1 VTWRAFLLGLLA
13 AAGICLLEAYS
24 VAKGY
29 GFFTNSCF
37 PGGAVL
43 VLVLVALVL
52 NTAIKL
58 VRRAWSLTQPELM
71 LVYCMGLV
79 ACAIPNEGLGSFW
92 YGVVAGGPYMA
103 RRADLAWEDDGSLTA
118 APADLVLS
126 KDPKSTAALQYFQGS
141 ETGRVPWKLWV
152 PPLAHWALF
161 LVMMY
166 AAVFFG
172 CAILRRQWVEVERLT
187 FPLARIPLEL
197 TDESGGPASA
207 GLPPAFADKA
217 FLAGLIFSAAFR
229 FVRALP
235 LIFGAAGG
243 WRVNIP
249 LAQVFTGTPL
259 ETMSFQDTDLWYIAI
274 GFAYL
279 VPADVSL
286 GVWFFYLFSRVEL
299 FVGNWMAV
307 PATSGGSW
315 SPFIQWQQLGGTLAL
330 VAGMLYIAR
339 RHLKAV
345 IAKAVGM
352 SRSREDADEPVGY
365 PAAFW
370 GFVLA
375 MAGCS
380 AWYWYYGMALPM
392 AVGAMV
398 LVFCWYM
405 TYARIVA
412 QGGVYVARISWS
424 VTDTL
429 HGLTGRLSPPG
440 AVMTSTID
448 IFLGGATIML
458 APVAMDTF
466 RISSVFGRRRRLF
479 VPALIAAILIAL
491 VATTY
496 MVLTQGY
503 SMGALNF
510 SFVWAAKQVPITVFD
525 HAQRII
531 TQPSQSARVYW
542 GSTAV
547 GAVLTGVIMFMRA
560 RFYWWPIHPIGF
572 LTCSSWHSHRLWIPF
587 LLGWLIKVSIL
598 KFSGGQMLRS
608 ARAFFIAFIITES
621 FINGVS
627 ALISVVTKGA
637 VPLF

>member
-1 VTWRAFLLGLLA
+1 MTWRAFIIGLLA
-13 AAGICLLEAYS
+13 AVGICLLEPYS

-43 VLVLVALVL
+43 VLVVVVVGLNALV
-52 NTAIKL
+52 KL
-58 VRRAWSLTQPELM
+58 ARRAWALTQPELM
-71 LVYCMGLV
+71 LVWCMALV

-103 RRADLAWEDDGSLTA
+103 RRAELAWEDDGALTA

-141 ETGRVPWKLWV
+141 ETGRVPWKVWIL
-152 PPLAHWALF
+152 PLAHWAVF

-197 TDESGGPASA
+197 TEGSGGGKSL
-207 GLPPAFADKA
+207 LPPAFSDRA
-217 FLAGLIFSAAFR
+217 FLAGLAFSGAFR
-229 FVRALP
+229 FLRALP
-235 LIFGAAGG
+235 LMFGAERG
-243 WRVNIP
+243 WVINVP
-249 LAQVFTGTPL
+249 LAQVFSGTPL
-259 ETMSFQDTDLWYIAI
+259 ESMGFQDFNLWYIAI

-286 GVWFFYLFSRVEL
+286 SVWFFYLFSRCQL
-299 FVGNWMAV
+299 QVGQWLALPAV
-307 PATSGGSW
+307 AGGSW
-315 SPFIQWQQLGGTLAL
+315 SPFLRWQQLGSTLAL

-345 IAKAVGM
+345 VTKALGL
-352 SRSREDADEPVGY
+352 SRSRKDADEPVGY

-370 GFVLA
+370 GFVLS
-375 MAGCS
+375 MAGCA
-380 AWYWYYGMALPM
+380 AWHWYYGMALPM
-392 AVGAMV
+392 AVAAMV
-398 LVFCWYM
+398 LVFCWYL
-405 TYARIVA
+405 TYARVVA

-440 AVMTSTID
+440 AVMTSTVD

-458 APVAMDTF
+458 APVAMDAF
-466 RISSVFGRRRRLF
+466 RISSVFRRRRRLF
-479 VPALIAAILIAL
+479 LPALMASILVAL
-491 VATTY
+491 VATSY
-496 MVLTQGY
+496 MVLTQAY
-503 SMGALNF
+503 AMGALNF

-525 HAQRII
+525 HAHRII
-531 TQPSQSARVYW
+531 TQPSQSAQFYW
-542 GSTAV
+542 GSTAL
-547 GAVLTGVIMFMRA
+547 GTVLTAAVMFMRT
-560 RFYWWPIHPIGF
+560 RFYWWPIHPIGL
-572 LTCSSWHSHRLWIPF
+572 LTCSSWHSHRLWLPF
-587 LLGWLIKVSIL
+587 LLGWLAKVSIM
-598 KFSGGQMLRS
+598 KFSGGHMLRA
-608 ARAFFIAFIITES
+608 ARTFFVAFIIAES
-621 FINGVS
+621 FVNGVS
-627 ALISVVTKGA
+627 ALISVATGGT